1 MVWHR
6 NSIGVLFQRF
16 FFTLLMFSSI
26 MVLSNCADGVETS
39 DDLRECLVHT
49 GIPLVFVLFIV
60 SLKVSIFFSVIHATV
75 ALLSVYLLTFE
86 IFLFLTLK
94 EFNKKLRSLFNLR
107 ISAALNF

>member
-60 SLKVSIFFSVIHATV
+60 TLKVSIFFSVTV
-75 ALLSVYLLTFE
+75 SLLSVYLLTFE

-94 EFNKKLRSLFNLR
+94 EFNKKLRSLIKLR
-107 ISAALNF
+107 IWAALNF

>member
-49 GIPLVFVLFIV
+49 GIPLVFVLFVV
-60 SLKVSIFFSVIHATV
+60 SLKVSIFFSVILGDCR
-75 ALLSVYLLTFE
+75 LLSVYLLTFE

-94 EFNKKLRSLFNLR
+94 EFNKKLRSLIKLR
-107 ISAALNF
+107 IWAALNF

>member
-26 MVLSNCADGVETS
+26 MVLSNCADDVDTS

-49 GIPLVFVLFIV
+49 AIPLVFVLFVV
-60 SLKVSIFFSVIHATV
+60 SLKVSIFFSVTV
-75 ALLSVYLLTFE
+75 GLLSVYLLTFE
-86 IFLFLTLK
+86 
-94 EFNKKLRSLFNLR
+94 R
-107 ISAALNF
+107 

>member
-49 GIPLVFVLFIV
+49 GIPLVFVLFVV
-60 SLKVSIFFSVIHATV
+60 SLKVSIFFSVTV
-75 ALLSVYLLTFE
+75 SLLSVYLLTFE

-94 EFNKKLRSLFNLR
+94 EFNKKLRSLIKLR
-107 ISAALNF
+107 IWAALNF

>member
-49 GIPLVFVLFIV
+49 GIPLVFVLFVV
-60 SLKVSIFFSVIHATV
+60 SLKVSIFFSVTV
-75 ALLSVYLLTFE
+75 GLLSVYLLTFE

-94 EFNKKLRSLFNLR
+94 EFNKKLRSLIKLR
-107 ISAALNF
+107 IWAALNF

>member
-49 GIPLVFVLFIV
+49 GIPLVFVLFVV
-60 SLKVSIFFSVIHATV
+60 SLKVSIFYSVTV
-75 ALLSVYLLTFE
+75 GLLSVYLLTFE

-94 EFNKKLRSLFNLR
+94 EFNKKLRSLFS
-107 ISAALNF
+107 I

>member
-60 SLKVSIFFSVIHATV
+60 SLKVSIFFSVTV
-75 ALLSVYLLTFE
+75 GLLSVYLLTFE

-94 EFNKKLRSLFNLR
+94 EFNKKLRSLIKLR
-107 ISAALNF
+107 IWAALNF

>member
-16 FFTLLMFSSI
+16 FFSLLMFSSI

-49 GIPLVFVLFIV
+49 GIPLVFVLFVV
-60 SLKVSIFFSVIHATV
+60 SLKVSIFYSVTV
-75 ALLSVYLLTFE
+75 GLLSVYLLTFE

-94 EFNKKLRSLFNLR
+94 EFNKKLRSLIKLR
-107 ISAALNF
+107 IWAALNF

>member
-49 GIPLVFVLFIV
+49 GIPLVFVLFVV
-60 SLKVSIFFSVIHATV
+60 SLKVSIFYSVTV
-75 ALLSVYLLTFE
+75 GLLSVYLLTFE

-94 EFNKKLRSLFNLR
+94 EFNKKLRSLIKLR
-107 ISAALNF
+107 IWAALNF

>member
-49 GIPLVFVLFIV
+49 GIPLVFVLFVV
-60 SLKVSIFFSVIHATV
+60 SLKVSIFFSVTV
-75 ALLSVYLLTFE
+75 RLLSVYLLTFE

-94 EFNKKLRSLFNLR
+94 EFNKKLRSLIKLR
-107 ISAALNF
+107 IWAALNF

>member
-26 MVLSNCADGVETS
+26 IVLSNCADGVETS

-49 GIPLVFVLFIV
+49 GIPLVFVLFVV
-60 SLKVSIFFSVIHATV
+60 SLKVSIFSASFSVTV
-75 ALLSVYLLTFE
+75 AYYPYISSHLRYSSFLL
-86 IFLFLTLK
+86 
-94 EFNKKLRSLFNLR
+94 
-107 ISAALNF
+107 

>member
-60 SLKVSIFFSVIHATV
+60 TLKVSIFFSVTV
-75 ALLSVYLLTFE
+75 GLLSVYLLTFE

-94 EFNKKLRSLFNLR
+94 EFNKKLRSLIKLR
-107 ISAALNF
+107 IWAALNF

>member
-60 SLKVSIFFSVIHATV
+60 SLKVGIFLSVTV
-75 ALLSVYLLTFE
+75 GLLSVYLLTFE

-94 EFNKKLRSLFNLR
+94 EFNKKLRSLIKLR
-107 ISAALNF
+107 IWAALNF

>member
-26 MVLSNCADGVETS
+26 IVLSNCADGVETS

-60 SLKVSIFFSVIHATV
+60 SLKVSIFFSVI
-75 ALLSVYLLTFE
+75 LGDCGLIIRISLTFE

-94 EFNKKLRSLFNLR
+94 EFNKKLRSPFNSR

>member
-26 MVLSNCADGVETS
+26 MVLSNCAEGVETS

-60 SLKVSIFFSVIHATV
+60 SLKVSIFFSVI
-75 ALLSVYLLTFE
+75 LSDCRF
-86 IFLFLTLK
+86 II
-94 EFNKKLRSLFNLR
+94 R
-107 ISAALNF
+107 ISPHI

>member
-60 SLKVSIFFSVIHATV
+60 SLKVSIFFSVTV
-75 ALLSVYLLTFE
+75 GLLSVYLLTFE

-107 ISAALNF
+107 ISAALIF

>member
-26 MVLSNCADGVETS
+26 MVLSNCGDGVQTS

-60 SLKVSIFFSVIHATV
+60 MLKVS
-75 ALLSVYLLTFE
+75 LSFTFT
-86 IFLFLTLK
+86 FL
-94 EFNKKLRSLFNLR
+94 
-107 ISAALNF
+107 

>member
-49 GIPLVFVLFIV
+49 GIPLVFVLFVV
-60 SLKVSIFFSVIHATV
+60 SLKVSIHFRVILGDCR
-75 ALLSVYLLTFE
+75 LLSVYLLTFE

-107 ISAALNF
+107 ISAALIF

>member
-49 GIPLVFVLFIV
+49 GIPLVFVLFVV
-60 SLKVSIFFSVIHATV
+60 SLKVSILFCVTV
-75 ALLSVYLLTFE
+75 GLLSVYLLTFE

-94 EFNKKLRSLFNLR
+94 EFNKKLRSPFNLR
-107 ISAALNF
+107 IWAALNF

>member
-60 SLKVSIFFSVIHATV
+60 SLKVSIFYSVTV
-75 ALLSVYLLTFE
+75 GLLSVYLLTFE

-94 EFNKKLRSLFNLR
+94 EFNKKLRSLIKLR
-107 ISAALNF
+107 IWAALNF

>member
-49 GIPLVFVLFIV
+49 GIPLVFVLFVV
-60 SLKVSIFFSVIHATV
+60 SLKVSILFCVTV
-75 ALLSVYLLTFE
+75 GLLSVYLLTFE

-94 EFNKKLRSLFNLR
+94 EFNKKLRSLIKLR
-107 ISAALNF
+107 IWAALNF

>member
-60 SLKVSIFFSVIHATV
+60 TLKVSIFFSVTV
-75 ALLSVYLLTFE
+75 GLLSVYLLTFE

-107 ISAALNF
+107 ISAALIF

>member
-60 SLKVSIFFSVIHATV
+60 SLKVSIFYSVTV
-75 ALLSVYLLTFE
+75 GLLSVYLLTFE

-107 ISAALNF
+107 ISAALIF